1 MTPQIEIP
9 TLSVGD
15 VTRAGAQSRG
25 RDSRLRG
32 CPCRAF
38 MRKRLEDAGVMTGV
52 GFQHGL
58 CVGGG
63 GVW

>member
-25 RDSRLRG
+25 RDSTGGCWCDGWSGISAWAMCWRG
-32 CPCRAF
+32 RCLVRWACIF
-38 MRKRLEDAGVMTGV
+38 
-52 GFQHGL
+52 
-58 CVGGG
+58 
-63 GVW
+63 